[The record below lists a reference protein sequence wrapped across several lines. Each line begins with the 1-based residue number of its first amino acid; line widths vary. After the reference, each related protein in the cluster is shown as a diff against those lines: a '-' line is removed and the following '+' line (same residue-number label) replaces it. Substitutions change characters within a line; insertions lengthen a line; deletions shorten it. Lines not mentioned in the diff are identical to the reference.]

1 MSPLVYARADG
12 RIIRVGDG
20 ANIGSWTPGSGGGP
34 DPTFILGED
43 KAATIA
49 ASGVRPTTLP
59 ARIPVTGNI
68 VTTADGQIIEN
79 KQLTN
84 GWIEDR
90 HNNTIVRN
98 CEVNYGT
105 ALLQTFNPPTQAGIF
120 RIGAKTG
127 SLYQN
132 VFLNPSTPTVNTYGV
147 VGSGYIMEFCE
158 IINTVDNVQIN
169 TGGQVIIRGCY
180 LHSGRYYT
188 VDPRQTD
195 GSHSDV
201 IQILIGAD
209 RQIIGNVLDTGT
221 VTPNA
226 RTNGANSSGFGVLV
240 SPSDTTVRN
249 IKVDLNWFL
258 GDGFSHVKLGEQSRG
273 LITPLIITNN
283 RFEGDTDNPQIHG
296 TATTINAALAAGT
309 IAGNTGPNGLALAS
323 SEIWADPATA

>member
-1 MSPLVYARADG
+1 MVRPGLYVARPALGQWVNANGDTAPLAA
-12 RIIRVGDG
+12 
-20 ANIGSWTPGSGGGP
+20 SG
-34 DPTFILGED
+34 TFAFGID
-43 KAATIA
+43 RAATLA
-49 ASGVRPTTLP
+49 ASGVRPATSPVTGLPLP
-59 ARIPVTGNI
+59 ARADVTGNI

-79 KQLTN
+79 KRLTN

-98 CEVNYGT
+98 VEINIGA

-132 VFLNPSTPTVNTYGV
+132 VYINPSTPTVDTYGI
-147 VGSGYIMEFCE
+147 VGSGYVAEHCE

-169 TGGQVIIRGCY
+169 TGQQVIIRGCY
-180 LHSGRYYT
+180 LHLGRFYT
-188 VDPRQTD
+188 TDPRQTN

-209 RQIIGNVLDTGT
+209 RQIYGNILDTGPI
-221 VTPNA
+221 TPNS
-226 RTNGANSSGFGVLV
+226 RTDGANSSGYGVLI

-249 IKVDLNWFL
+249 ITVRDNWMP

-273 LITPLIITNN
+273 LITPLVITGN

-296 TATTINAALAAGT
+296 TATSINAAT
-309 IAGNTGPNGLALAS
+309 ISGNTGPDGLALPS
-323 SEIWADPATA
+323 SEVWADPATL